1 MNVTKHSSKN
11 SLLKELKK
19 QLDLGNT
26 QVSQIAITL
35 EEDEDNPSKNVYML
49 VVHGVKDLD
58 NSQGNK
64 ADGQ

>member
-19 QLDLGNT
+19 QLDRDT
-26 QVSQIAITL
+26 FVSQVAITL

-49 VVHGVKDLD
+49 VVHGSISCG
-58 NSQGNK
+58 NSEKVEGE
-64 ADGQ
+64 

>member
-26 QVSQIAITL
+26 QVSQIAVTL
-35 EEDEDNPSKNVYML
+35 EEDEGDSSKNVYML
-49 VVHGVKDLD
+49 VVHGSISCG
-58 NSQGNK
+58 NSEKVEGE
-64 ADGQ
+64 

>member
-26 QVSQIAITL
+26 QVAITL
-35 EEDEDNPSKNVYML
+35 KEDEDNPSKNVYML
-49 VVHGVKDLD
+49 VVHGMK
-58 NSQGNK
+58 QGENREET
-64 ADGQ
+64 Q

>member
-26 QVSQIAITL
+26 QVAITL
-35 EEDEDNPSKNVYML
+35 EEDESDSSKNVYML
-49 VVHGVKDLD
+49 VVHGVKSEDQQSEQ
-58 NSQGNK
+58 NS
-64 ADGQ
+64 

>member
-26 QVSQIAITL
+26 QVAITL
-35 EEDEDNPSKNVYML
+35 EEDEEAPSKNVYML
-49 VVHGVKDLD
+49 VVHGSVSAGNSEKVK
-58 NSQGNK
+58 GE
-64 ADGQ
+64 

>member
-26 QVSQIAITL
+26 QVAITL

-49 VVHGVKDLD
+49 VVHGSAL
-58 NSQGNK
+58 
-64 ADGQ
+64 GQSEKVEGK

>member
-26 QVSQIAITL
+26 QIAITL
-35 EEDEDNPSKNVYML
+35 EEDEDNPLKNAYML
-49 VVHGVKDLD
+49 VVYGSGSYG
-58 NSQGNK
+58 NSEKVEGE
-64 ADGQ
+64 

>member
-26 QVSQIAITL
+26 QVAITL
-35 EEDEDNPSKNVYML
+35 EEDEADSSKNVYML
-49 VVHGVKDLD
+49 VVHGVKSEDKEQEKS
-58 NSQGNK
+58 N
-64 ADGQ
+64 

>member
-26 QVSQIAITL
+26 QVAITL
-35 EEDEDNPSKNVYML
+35 EEDEEAPSKSVYSL
-49 VVHGVKDLD
+49 VVHG
-58 NSQGNK
+58 S
-64 ADGQ
+64 AFGQSEKVEGE

>member
-26 QVSQIAITL
+26 QVAITL
-35 EEDEDNPSKNVYML
+35 EEDEGDSSKNVYML
-49 VVHGVKDLD
+49 VVHG
-58 NSQGNK
+58 SISAGNNEK
-64 ADGQ
+64 VEGE

>member
-26 QVSQIAITL
+26 QVAITL
-35 EEDEDNPSKNVYML
+35 EEDEDNSSKNVYML
-49 VVHGVKDLD
+49 VVHGVREID

>member
-26 QVSQIAITL
+26 QVAITL
-35 EEDEDNPSKNVYML
+35 EEDEETPSKNVYML
-49 VVHGVKDLD
+49 VVHGIK
-58 NSQGNK
+58 QEENK
-64 ADGQ
+64 EETQ

>member
-26 QVSQIAITL
+26 QVAITL
-35 EEDEDNPSKNVYML
+35 EEDEDNSSKNVYML
-49 VVHGVKDLD
+49 VVHGGISCE
-58 NSQGNK
+58 NSEKVEGE
-64 ADGQ
+64 

>member
-26 QVSQIAITL
+26 QVAITL
-35 EEDEDNPSKNVYML
+35 EEDEDNSSKNVYML
-49 VVHGVKDLD
+49 VVHG
-58 NSQGNK
+58 S
-64 ADGQ
+64 AAGQSEKVEGE

>member
-26 QVSQIAITL
+26 QVAITL
-35 EEDEDNPSKNVYML
+35 EEDEEAPSKNVYML
-49 VVHGVKDLD
+49 VVHGSAL
-58 NSQGNK
+58 
-64 ADGQ
+64 GQSEKVEGE

>member
-1 MNVTKHSSKN
+1 MNVTKHYSKN

-26 QVSQIAITL
+26 QVAITL
-35 EEDEDNPSKNVYML
+35 EEDEDNSSKNVYML
-49 VVHGVKDLD
+49 VVHGVKDVD

>member
-26 QVSQIAITL
+26 QVAITL
-35 EEDEDNPSKNVYML
+35 EEDEGDSSKNVYML
-49 VVHGVKDLD
+49 VVHGSISCG
-58 NSQGNK
+58 NSEKVEGE
-64 ADGQ
+64 

>member
-26 QVSQIAITL
+26 QVAITL
-35 EEDEDNPSKNVYML
+35 EDDEDNPSKNVYML
-49 VVHGVKDLD
+49 VVHGSAL
-58 NSQGNK
+58 
-64 ADGQ
+64 GQSEKVEGE

>member
-26 QVSQIAITL
+26 QVAITL
-35 EEDEDNPSKNVYML
+35 EESEDNPPKNVYML
-49 VVHGVKDLD
+49 VVHGSAL
-58 NSQGNK
+58 
-64 ADGQ
+64 GQSEKVEGE

>member
-26 QVSQIAITL
+26 QVAITL
-35 EEDEDNPSKNVYML
+35 EEDEDNPLKNVYML
-49 VVHGVKDLD
+49 VVHGSAL
-58 NSQGNK
+58 
-64 ADGQ
+64 GQSEKVEGE

>member
-26 QVSQIAITL
+26 QVAITL
-35 EEDEDNPSKNVYML
+35 EEEEGDSSKNVYML
-49 VVHGVKDLD
+49 VVHGSVSCG
-58 NSQGNK
+58 NSGK
-64 ADGQ
+64 VEGE

>member
-26 QVSQIAITL
+26 QVAITL
-35 EEDEDNPSKNVYML
+35 EEDEDNSSKNVYML
-49 VVHGVKDLD
+49 VVHGIKSEDQQSEQ
-58 NSQGNK
+58 NS
-64 ADGQ
+64 

>member
-26 QVSQIAITL
+26 QVAITL
-35 EEDEDNPSKNVYML
+35 EEDEEAPSKNVYML
-49 VVHGVKDLD
+49 VVHGVKEISEQEKS
-58 NSQGNK
+58 N
-64 ADGQ
+64 